1 MKKLLTVS
9 LTVAVFALMST
20 LFFTSCENEED
31 TVVQE
36 PTGAFASA
44 VIGLNNKS
52 LTPGVNGYMAEPFDT
67 AYTDATATHYIS
79 GVRYY
84 QSSSGYYVSSK
95 EELSLELV
103 NLWDTLGLNKDSLFH
118 AFLAQGSLPWY
129 TPASGADSTFM
140 TGMRIRWRS
149 ADGDWWSTDEGSQ
162 AGSITVDTTQNTTV
176 FGGVSTHTVYLQ
188 FDCTLYQANGSGTMT
203 VTGGKGRFSLMN
215 TMFY

>member
-1 MKKLLTVS
+1 MKKLLTFS
-9 LTVAVFALMST
+9 LTVAVFALMSAV
-20 LFFTSCENEED
+20 FFTSCESEED

-36 PTGAFASA
+36 PTGPFVSA

-52 LTPGVNGYMAEPFDT
+52 LTPGVNGYMSEPYDT

-84 QSSSGYYVSSK
+84 QSNSGYYVSSK
-95 EELSLELV
+95 EEMCLELV
-103 NLWDTLGLNKDSLFH
+103 NLWDTLGQNKDSLFH

-129 TPASGADSTFM
+129 TPTNGADSTFM
-140 TGMRIRWRS
+140 TGMRLRWRS
-149 ADGDWWSTDEGSQ
+149 ADGDWWTTDEGSQ
-162 AGSITVDTTQNTTV
+162 TGSITVDTTKNTTV

-188 FDCTLYQANGSGTMT
+188 FDCTLYQENGSGSMT
-203 VTGGKGRFSLMN
+203 LTGGKGRFSLMN